1 VWPQRRS
8 RRLPLRLQQR
18 TQTGRRKLR
27 PSLPQGT
34 RKLCDAGGGCDASFF
49 DATNKEA
56 SKQRENAAA
65 SALADMLGWL
75 DDPFEGMTANNS
87 ANASS
92 ASLVSQ
98 ASGGAL
104 SGGTAVT
111 KKKIRGGTE
120 EGWDHVGSMTASL
133 MLMGRI
139 VVAASA
145 FVAPRRCSR
154 LLRVRHCRR
163 QHRFR

>member
-1 VWPQRRS
+1 MRA
-8 RRLPLRLQQR
+8 
-18 TQTGRRKLR
+18 
-27 PSLPQGT
+27 
-34 RKLCDAGGGCDASFF
+34 DAGGGCDASFF

-75 DDPFEGMTANNS
+75 DALFEGMTANNS

-163 QHRFR
+163 QHRVR